1 MSSHLKTN
9 CRKQKRNCKKQ
20 KGISGIGT
28 LIIFIALILV
38 AAVAAIVL
46 LQTSESLQSRAVATG
61 KESEQQVSTKLQVDR
76 VTGHITSDNNEIDH
90 ILIQGRLAP
99 GSANV
104 DLSETIFTYSTPSEF
119 SPGLTYSATS
129 DGNNTR
135 AAALEVSRDSNGLK
149 YSVHWLGKGA
159 NWDQAQKVAIIPG
172 QEFELIYYVGNLGRN
187 IRVELSLLPSIGAQ
201 TYVRFRTPVALDG
214 NYITMFP

>member
-61 KESEQQVSTKLQVDR
+61 KESEQQVSTKLQPNYKANP
-76 VTGHITSDNNEIDH
+76 ITRPSFMEW
-90 ILIQGRLAP
+90 GC
-99 GSANV
+99 
-104 DLSETIFTYSTPSEF
+104 YTPEKISGIWP
-119 SPGLTYSATS
+119 SPT
-129 DGNNTR
+129 
-135 AAALEVSRDSNGLK
+135 
-149 YSVHWLGKGA
+149 
-159 NWDQAQKVAIIPG
+159 
-172 QEFELIYYVGNLGRN
+172 
-187 IRVELSLLPSIGAQ
+187 
-201 TYVRFRTPVALDG
+201 
-214 NYITMFP
+214 